1 MPLPPCEGTQ
11 KEGNHGSVV
20 KDLTAM
26 QEMQEMQFRSLNWED
41 PLEKKMA
48 TYSSILTW
56 EISWTEEPSTH
67 HLGRN
72 QPQHP
77 CFHPGEPVLAS
88 GPAPHITEWI

>member
-48 TYSSILTW
+48 TYSSILCLENPMDGGAWCSTVHGVT
-56 EISWTEEPSTH
+56 ENWTLLSD
-67 HLGRN
+67 
-72 QPQHP
+72 
-77 CFHPGEPVLAS
+77 
-88 GPAPHITEWI
+88 

>member
-48 TYSSILTW
+48 TYSSILPRKKSMDRGALWAT
-56 EISWTEEPSTH
+56 IH
-67 HLGRN
+67 K
-72 QPQHP
+72 
-77 CFHPGEPVLAS
+77 
-88 GPAPHITEWI
+88 ITNRTQLRG